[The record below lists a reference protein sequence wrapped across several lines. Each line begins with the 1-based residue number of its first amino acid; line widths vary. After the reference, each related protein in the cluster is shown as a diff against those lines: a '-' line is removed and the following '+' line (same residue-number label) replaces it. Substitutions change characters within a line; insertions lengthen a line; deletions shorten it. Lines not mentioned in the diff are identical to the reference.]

1 MRPLITE
8 ISLGVIAS
16 ACVLAAACG
25 QPGAPSKTVTPTGA
39 TAATAPK
46 PASDQKADGAP
57 VPKAADPAL
66 PRPVVASASTAG
78 TIRRAAA
85 CSYISR
91 EEMSE
96 LLAAP
101 IGRPSPDEREGVTSC
116 LYPPADAGS
125 YAQAEVTIEWDHGSA
140 PSLAQQM
147 ADTFGGSSVGR
158 QVAHDVQLGD
168 RASYS
173 MEGLLTART
182 GKTLVTISVPM
193 RPGSE
198 EQAFAIGKKLFERLG
213 VPTTPLRQAA
223 AKPAAADSEQPTDD
237 ALTVPMA
244 SASPKFPDGLSVGE
258 ACPAADGVTID
269 AAASTTLVPLKVGLT
284 LSHVW
289 VGRASDYEHE
299 CLVQVVA
306 VTATYV
312 DVTESCP
319 HGTDRHNFTGTRRLC
334 GADLADSFFYYT
346 ATQSAVP
353 RVVTPAT
360 MFSLSTH
367 SLRELKTT
375 GNTRHRYIDFNEN
388 WRTGPETMLEDTDG
402 TLHSGPGN
410 REPYKVIV
418 NDRVVELPTVVG
430 VSNAGTA
437 KETTARVLDDER
449 FPIVLD
455 YEVPGDGFRLRFTK
469 ISYPTGGEIE
479 QHLETE
485 NRVDVYGIYFDF
497 AKATLRAES
506 EPVLKEIADVMGKH
520 PDWTLSVEGH
530 TDNVGD
536 ATSNLDLSTRRSAA
550 VKDALVSRYQIAAA
564 RLIPAGFGAS
574 RPKEPNDTPEGRA
587 RNRRVE
593 LVKQ

>member
-1 MRPLITE
+1 M
-8 ISLGVIAS
+8 S
-16 ACVLAAACG
+16 A
-25 QPGAPSKTVTPTGA
+25 
-39 TAATAPK
+39 
-46 PASDQKADGAP
+46 
-57 VPKAADPAL
+57 
-66 PRPVVASASTAG
+66 
-78 TIRRAAA
+78 
-85 CSYISR
+85 
-91 EEMSE
+91 

-101 IGRPSPDEREGVTSC
+101 IGRPSPDESENGVTSC
-116 LYPPADAGS
+116 TYPPADAS
-125 YAQAEVTIEWDHGSA
+125 SRAQAEVTIEWEHGDE

-147 ADTFGGSSVGR
+147 ADAFGGTSVGR
-158 QVAHDVQLGD
+158 QVAHDVPLGD

-173 MEGLLTART
+173 MEGVLTARA
-182 GKTLVTISVPM
+182 GNTLVTISVPM

-198 EQAFAIGKKLFERLG
+198 EQALAIGRKLFERLG
-213 VPTTPLRQAA
+213 VPATPLRRAA
-223 AKPAAADSEQPTDD
+223 ETVEKPAAPMSEQPTED
-237 ALTVPMA
+237 ALAMPIA
-244 SASPKFPDGLSVGE
+244 SESPKFPDGLSLGDE
-258 ACPAADGVTID
+258 CPTADGAGID
-269 AAASTTLVPLKVGLT
+269 AAASTAIVPLKVGLT

-289 VGRASDYEHE
+289 VGRASDYERE

-306 VTATYV
+306 VTSAYV

-319 HGTDRHNFTGTRRLC
+319 QGADRHNFTGKRRLC

-346 ATQSAVP
+346 ATESAVP

-360 MFSLSTH
+360 MFSLSTR
-367 SLRELKTT
+367 SLHELKAT
-375 GNTRHRYIDFNEN
+375 GNTRHRYIDFNTN

-402 TLHSGPGN
+402 SLHSGAGD

-418 NDRVVELPTVVG
+418 NDRVIELPTVVG
-430 VSNAGTA
+430 ISNAGTP

-455 YEVPGDGFRLRFTK
+455 YEVPGDGFSLRFTK
-469 ISYPTGGEIE
+469 ILYPTGGEIE
-479 QHLETE
+479 QHLVTD

-506 EPVLKEIADVMGKH
+506 EPVLKEIAAVMSKH
-520 PDWTLSVEGH
+520 PDWTLSVDGH

-536 ATSNLDLSTRRSAA
+536 ASSNLDLSKRRATA
-550 VKDALVSRYQIAAA
+550 VKDALVSRYQIAAG
-564 RLIPAGFGAS
+564 RLIPAGLGAS